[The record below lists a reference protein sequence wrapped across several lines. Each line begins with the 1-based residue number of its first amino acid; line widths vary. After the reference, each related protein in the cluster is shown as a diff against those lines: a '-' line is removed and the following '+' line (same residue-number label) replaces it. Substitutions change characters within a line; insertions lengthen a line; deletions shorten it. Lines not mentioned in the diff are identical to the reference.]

1 VTREWRRLLV
11 APERLAACAGRLALL
26 AEEAH
31 YLRRVLRL
39 RGGEQLALLD
49 GRGRLWTA
57 RLEWADPGAAAAAG
71 AGRAGRS
78 GRGREGPLEAVAVL
92 EQPLG
97 EPLQLE
103 SAPCPALELAVAL
116 PRLDGDGLLRMAC
129 ELGIDRFT
137 PLQAARS
144 VAMERTG
151 SQRQQAIVRE
161 AVEQCERLWQPQLAP
176 EQAADV
182 CFTSSLAA
190 PPGAAAAELRLLAT
204 TRRQQ
209 LPPLESL
216 LLQPAQPVGWIRLAV
231 GPEGGWTAQE
241 ERLAEEQ
248 GWKPVSLGDTIL
260 RTSTAAVVAAA
271 WMAAWRRRHGRGG
284 AALSSCTSR
293 PPSP

>member
-57 RLEWADPGAAAAAG
+57 RLECRPPASA
-71 AGRAGRS
+71 RS

-97 EPLQLE
+97 EPLQVE

-144 VAMERTG
+144 VALERAG

-176 EQAADV
+176 EQAAAG
-182 CFTSSLAA
+182 AA
-190 PPGAAAAELRLLAT
+190 RGLRPPPGPRPP
-204 TRRQQ
+204 
-209 LPPLESL
+209 PPLESL

-248 GWKPVSLGDTIL
+248 GWQPVTLGDTIL

-284 AALSSCTSR
+284 AALSSCTSG